1 MYARLITLQL
11 GIIGTA
17 ATLLL
22 GSTLL
27 LRGAGA
33 SPLLLF
39 LFQVRARLRVRV
51 RVGVRVRV
59 RVRVRDRDRDRV
71 RVRVRVR
78 VGLDLFPVE
87 LAVLDRLPR
96 EQRRDEVARVGGE
109 LGRVRRLLRRLGR
122 FGVTA

>member
-1 MYARLITLQL
+1 MLLWAGFSAVVGVIGVYSGLCRDRLEYLCHLPNPPGAWVYARLITLQL

-22 GSTLL
+22 GSALL

-59 RVRVRDRDRDRV
+59 
-71 RVRVRVR
+71 
-78 VGLDLFPVE
+78 
-87 LAVLDRLPR
+87 A
-96 EQRRDEVARVGGE
+96 
-109 LGRVRRLLRRLGR
+109 GRTR
-122 FGVTA
+122 